1 MLILFQGI
9 LLPKQSLQSDTTLQ
23 LLRVMVA
30 NVWYEI
36 SDDLFT
42 RKRFTVVGYYSS
54 MYLRGMSLR
63 GS

>member
-9 LLPKQSLQSDTTLQ
+9 LLPEQSLQSDTTLQ

-36 SDDLFT
+36 SDDLFIKKT
-42 RKRFTVVGYYSS
+42 S
-54 MYLRGMSLR
+54 
-63 GS
+63 